1 MPFSSGIPIFSRI
14 HVFVFRSVQL
24 ILSIRC
30 HTHISKTVTSFSSHF
45 FSAQLLTRIM
55 RYSISVI
62 VQVVSSGLCRCLLLS
77 KSPSAVEQHV
87 LQLWVLL
94 LYLLCCC
101 CQPWPSTPSIRTC
114 SLFLFLCSLS
124 THFGFQYRQDLW
136 PSYTSC
142 WIVETHWSSTFLR
155 PWHWS
160 LTKNAAGDKET
171 DKE

>member
-1 MPFSSGIPIFSRI
+1 MCWFS
-14 HVFVFRSVQL
+14 V
-24 ILSIRC
+24 LS
-30 HTHISKTVTSFSSHF
+30 SW
-45 FSAQLLTRIM
+45 FSASGAIPTSQKLWLVSHRTSSAPNFLTRIM
-55 RYSISVI
+55 WYSISVI
-62 VQVVSSGLCRCLLLS
+62 IPVVSSGPYRCLLLS